1 MNVLVSG
8 AAGLYGIHTIEEF
21 LSRQDT
27 AKIYALDD
35 CSRGYPDGDGL
46 PVNWPDGKVQ
56 QLKQRYQDI
65 SVKEMNSLN
74 IDVVIHLAG
83 YNSGKE
89 SMNTPEEYFLNN
101 EYGTF
106 QFMQTLLRTKN
117 RPFFIYAST
126 IEVYGAAEHSSVDE
140 KSCVMPQNTY
150 AVTKLAAEQHIM
162 AVGKWYDYPVTSIR
176 FTNTFGENQSIYGY
190 NSVVASFIDRALRN
204 EPLIVYGTGEQTRDF
219 IYVKDAAR
227 ALNLAVTHRRQVEGR
242 IINIGS
248 GVQVAINELANTII
262 RLTASNSEIINLP
275 CEKGKHSGFRIDT
288 SLARKVMN
296 WAPVYSLEEGL
307 LRTINWH
314 KGLYSI

>member
-8 AAGLYGIHTIEEF
+8 AAGLYGTHTIEE
-21 LSRQDT
+21 LLARSDV
-27 AKIYALDD
+27 AKIYGLDD
-35 CSRGYPDGDGL
+35 LSRGYPDRDGL
-46 PVNWPDGKVQ
+46 PVNLLNGKVQ
-56 QLKQRYQDI
+56 NLKQRYQDL
-65 SVKEMNSLN
+65 SVKEINSLN

-89 SMNTPEEYFLNN
+89 SMNTPEEYVLNN

-106 QFMQTLLRTKN
+106 QFMQKLLRTKN

-126 IEVYGAAEHSSVDE
+126 IEVYGEGASSLMDE

-162 AVGKWYDYPVTSIR
+162 AVGRWYNYPVTSMR
-176 FTNTFGENQSIYGY
+176 FTNTFGENHGIYGY

-204 EPLIVYGTGEQTRDF
+204 EPLIVYDTGEQTRDF

-227 ALNLAVTHRRQVEGR
+227 ALSLAISYRKEAEGL

-248 GVQVAINELANTII
+248 GTQVNINKLAKNIIELTSS
-262 RLTASNSEIINLP
+262 TSDIINLP
-275 CEKGKHSGFRIDT
+275 CEKGKHIGFKINTD
-288 SLARKVMN
+288 LAEAVMK
-296 WAPVYSLEEGL
+296 WFPVYSLEEGL

-314 KGLYSI
+314 KGLCSI

>member
-8 AAGLYGIHTIEEF
+8 AAGLYGIHTVEEL
-21 LSRQDT
+21 LSRQDIT
-27 AKIYALDD
+27 KIYGLDD
-35 CSRGYPDGDGL
+35 LSRGYLDGDSL
-46 PVNWPDGKVQ
+46 PTNWLDGKVQ
-56 QLKQRYQDI
+56 NLKQRYQDI

-106 QFMQTLLRTKN
+106 QLMQTLLRTKN
-117 RPFFIYAST
+117 RPFFVYAST
-126 IEVYGAAEHSSVDE
+126 VEVYGAGESPVVDE
-140 KSCVMPQNTY
+140 KSSVIPQSTY

-162 AVGKWYDYPVTSIR
+162 AVGRWYNYPVTSIR
-176 FTNTFGENQSIYGY
+176 FSNTFGENHSIYGY

-219 IYVKDAAR
+219 IYVKDAVR
-227 ALNLAVTHRRQVEGR
+227 ALSLAVSYRSKVEGL

-248 GVQVAINELANTII
+248 GTQLSINELANSII
-262 RLTASNSEIINLP
+262 RLTSSTSEIINLP
-275 CEKGKHSGFRIDT
+275 CEKGKHLGFKIDIG
-288 SLARKVMN
+288 LAGRSIK
-296 WAPVYSLEEGL
+296 WFPTFTLEEGL